1 MIQLRSILSLADN
14 SGARKL
20 RCIRVHGGYK
30 KRYGRLGDIIT
41 ASVMEATPH
50 AAVHKGEVVHAVIA
64 RTKKE
69 TVRADG
75 SLIRFDEN
83 AAILIDLKSKE
94 PRASRIFGPIGRE
107 LKAKGFTRIASLAPE
122 VI

>member
-1 MIQLRSILSLADN
+1 MIQLRSIIGLADN

-20 RCIRVHGGYK
+20 RCIRVHGGYQ

-41 ASVMEATPH
+41 ASVIEATPH
-50 AAVHKGEVVHAVIA
+50 ASVHKGEVVHAVIA

-69 TVRADG
+69 TLRADG
-75 SLIRFDEN
+75 SVIRFDEN

-94 PRASRIFGPIGRE
+94 PRASRIFGPVGRE
-107 LKAKGFTRIASLAPE
+107 LKTKGFTRIASLAPE